1 MATDKIPPGDLLLT
15 ECETYFDNVVK
26 ARRWQGRRTYQTGL
40 EHRDGRYDWN
50 RMALEEALDL
60 AQYLAAQNRRLEEQ
74 LAAAQAEVARLRA
87 AASPDDTHLIGL

>member
-1 MATDKIPPGDLLLT
+1 MATPKGDLLLT
-15 ECETYFDNVVK
+15 DAETYFDQVVK
-26 ARRWQGRRTYQTGL
+26 DRRWQGRRTYQTGL

-74 LAAAQAEVARLRA
+74 LAAARAEVDQLRKA
-87 AASPDDTHLIGL
+87 VQPEDSHLIGL